1 MTLRVNN
8 GSYKICYLPFYWLVY
23 DQKNSAWSK
32 SSAPSLLLS
41 VPIRLWTSP
50 IIHSSS
56 FILSMYLL
64 FPDKTVS
71 SREAGAICILLTT
84 VFLSLV
90 SHNASHMASAQK
102 YMHDK
107 WMCEWLSQNVSKL
120 KGPSSQLSPL
130 SLGPNYWHDY
140 DILNSHFQYSQK

>member
-23 DQKNSAWSK
+23 DQKNKYLVKKQCPITLALCSHKTLDIPYHTFIILYSK
-32 SSAPSLLLS
+32 
-41 VPIRLWTSP
+41 
-50 IIHSSS
+50 
-56 FILSMYLL
+56 Y
-64 FPDKTVS
+64 VS
-71 SREAGAICILLTT
+71 TIFLTREAGAICILLTT

-90 SHNASHMASAQK
+90 PHNASHVASAQK
-102 YMHDK
+102 YIHDK
-107 WMCEWLSQNVSKL
+107 RMCEWLSQNVSKL

-130 SLGPNYWHDY
+130 SLGANYWHDY